1 MLVILLADI
10 KCLLS
15 SGKLTM
21 ATLFMMKKQSHRS
34 ILENIGLSTESC
46 EISYLISFQELH
58 IQRPLPVVSL
68 HKIRKMVFH

>member
-1 MLVILLADI
+1 
-10 KCLLS
+10 
-15 SGKLTM
+15 M

-68 HKIRKMVFH
+68 HKIRTAKTLNTI

>member
-1 MLVILLADI
+1 
-10 KCLLS
+10 
-15 SGKLTM
+15 M

-46 EISYLISFQELH
+46 EIYLISFQELH